1 MGEYIGE
8 LVDAP
13 IVKPKAKINPAL
25 VNALTPAQQAMPTQ
39 NMPNAPLVDSQAA
52 TIQPINAQLPELV
65 PSQPPAGLTP
75 KARNEFIASEANRI
89 AAEKIKRLSENKKP
103 LTESQ
108 GNATAFGMRMQDSNQ
123 ILNALEDSGVTDTG
137 IIRSAV
143 SGTVGLAPFIGEKL
157 EEKTSAAMNAL
168 PGFLGGPSAEQQQ
181 VDQARRNFITANL
194 RKESGASIAAAEF
207 ANEEKKYFPQVGDAP
222 AVIKQKRDARELA
235 IRAMNIQ
242 SGNNIPTINSTNND
256 PLGLRP
262 RKP

>member
-1 MGEYIGE
+1 MMGLFDDLYGTPE
-8 LVDAP
+8 VAP
-13 IVKPKAKINPAL
+13 QPAKPKQKPYVPL
-25 VNALTPAQQAMPTQ
+25 QQV
-39 NMPNAPLVDSQAA
+39 MPNAPLSDLQGA
-52 TIQPINAQLPELV
+52 TIQPLNAQLPELV

-75 KARNEFIASEANRI
+75 KARNEFMANEANRI
-89 AAEKIKRLSENKKP
+89 AAEKIKRSSENKKP
-103 LTESQ
+103 LTETQ
-108 GNATAFGMRMQDSNQ
+108 GNATAFGMRMLESNQ
-123 ILNALEDSGVTDTG
+123 ILNALEDKGVTDTG
-137 IIRSAV
+137 IIRSAI

-157 EEKTSAAMNAL
+157 EEKTSEAMNVL

-194 RKESGASIAAAEF
+194 RKESGAAISPAEF
-207 ANEEKKYFPQVGDAP
+207 STEEKKYFPQVGDAP

-242 SGNNIPTINSTNND
+242 SGNNIPNINSTNND

>member
-1 MGEYIGE
+1 MGKFTGE
-8 LVDAP
+8 VIYDE
-13 IVKPKAKINPAL
+13 PKARTKPVVNPAL
-25 VNALTPAQQAMPTQ
+25 VNALVPPVSSPVAPVGVTP
-39 NMPNAPLVDSQAA
+39 NMNLSPQDQRAFNLA
-52 TIQPINAQLPELV
+52 
-65 PSQPPAGLTP
+65 
-75 KARNEFIASEANRI
+75 EANRK
-89 AAEKIKRLSENKKP
+89 AAAKIEADKIKP
-103 LTESQ
+103 LTETQS
-108 GNATAFGMRMQDSNQ
+108 NATAFGMRMLDSNK

-194 RKESGASIAAAEF
+194 RKESGASIAPAEF

-242 SGNNIPTINSTNND
+242 SGNNIPNINSTNND

-262 RKP
+262 RRP